1 MPSALSFNADQALY
15 FEVIFSTQNTRVP
28 ALIKKMIE
36 YIFDNKGVYK
46 WDNLATG
53 ESV

>member
-1 MPSALSFNADQALY
+1 MPTKLCNLRLFLAHKIPEYLLSL
-15 FEVIFSTQNTRVP
+15 
-28 ALIKKMIE
+28 KKIIE